1 MFLIMKT
8 RNETSEGLETLAEAA
23 GRLLAR
29 LDARRERE
37 KASEGLNAPRNFQN
51 TRKPQWVGEDRTE
64 VCFPRRLRPV
74 DQARHGKAEG
84 AMRIRVAANCN
95 RRVHLRPHLGY
106 GSE

>member
-51 TRKPQWVGEDRTE
+51 TRKPQWVGEGQVAGLSLVIRYLPD
-64 VCFPRRLRPV
+64 RPV
-74 DQARHGKAEG
+74 APEAELPIQ
-84 AMRIRVAANCN
+84 IRVAANCN